1 MSRWWHVIALFLLLL
16 PSACTKQETQTIRV
30 GMANLPLNLDPRF
43 TTDATSERINR
54 LLYQRLVEFGENS
67 LPVPGIASWQI
78 LSSLHYRFTL
88 NETAGSYNNG
98 RLLTVDDVI
107 ATYRYVLNPA
117 NISPR
122 RDALSLID
130 RFEKID
136 ETSFD
141 VHLTYSDPLLP
152 AYMTLDILPAD
163 YMENDHS
170 FERVPVGSGLFA
182 FVSQPDSGK
191 LLLERRIDG
200 QEIELLEVK
209 NPTVRVLKLLR
220 GEIDLLQNYL
230 SPELLEYSVQQNGIE
245 MINIPGTNFTYIG
258 FNLQDAQT
266 ADLRVRQAVAH
277 AIDRQSIIDEVMRG
291 AARKAETIFPPEHW
305 AGHNNLTPYDFDPEK
320 SRRLLL
326 EAGYGPN
333 NPLTLVYK
341 TSSDPFRI
349 RLATIIQDQLSQ
361 VGIQVDLK
369 SYDWGTFFGDI
380 KAGNFQIYSLS
391 WVGIR
396 TPDIFRYVFSSD
408 SLPPAG
414 ANRGRYTNPVVDAL
428 LKEAEQAETL
438 EAQTR
443 IYQEVAAQI
452 HKDLPYVPLWFEGQY
467 AVQGSRVTGYRVSP
481 NGNYDGLNHLI
492 LKKSR
497 EFSHAQAASAH

>member
-1 MSRWWHVIALFLLLL
+1 MF
-16 PSACTKQETQTIRV
+16 
-30 GMANLPLNLDPRF
+30 
-43 TTDATSERINR
+43 
-54 LLYQRLVEFGENS
+54 YQRLVETDSNS
-67 LPVPGIASWQI
+67 MPVPGLANWSQ
-78 LSSLHYRFTL
+78 LSPLHYRFKL
-88 NETAGSYNNG
+88 NSTAGKYPDG
-98 RLLTVDDVI
+98 RVLDTNDVVKTYRSILDVTRTSPYQAALAMIDEVKFIDSETVDFL
-107 ATYRYVLNPA
+107 LNRA
-117 NISPR
+117 
-122 RDALSLID
+122 
-130 RFEKID
+130 
-136 ETSFD
+136 
-141 VHLTYSDPLLP
+141 DPLFP
-152 AYMTLDILPAD
+152 AYLELNILPAEHID
-163 YMENDHS
+163 NDHPFS
-170 FERVPVGSGLFA
+170 TQPFGSGKFKFLRWA
-182 FVSQPDSGK
+182 EAGHLVIQ
-191 LLLERRIDG
+191 RRNDG
-200 QEIELLEVK
+200 QLFEIVEVK
-209 NPTVRVLKLLR
+209 NPLVRTLKLLR
-220 GEIDLLQNYL
+220 GEIDILQNYL
-230 SPELLEYSVQQNGIE
+230 SPELLEYLRYQKDIELLQNSGS
-245 MINIPGTNFTYIG
+245 NFSYLG
-258 FNLQDAQT
+258 FNLQDPQM

-277 AIDRQSIIDEVMRG
+277 AIDRQSIIDKVMRG

-305 AGHNNLTPYDFDPEK
+305 AGHNELTPYDFDPEK

-361 VGIQVDLK
+361 VGIQVDLT

-428 LKEAEQAETL
+428 LKKAEQAETL

-452 HKDLPYVPLWFEGQY
+452 HKDLPYVPLWFEDQY